1 MSKLDQ
7 ALEAYLKD
15 ETQQNAYYEMILNT
29 DFYIPVQTDENE
41 TSVQQQESVKPLI
54 LESENKYYMMLFD
67 SEERLKEWAKGP
79 VRFAIITGQLAA
91 DISSPTL
98 HWAMN
103 VGSTFAKEFV
113 PDEIAYLKTFIS
125 APKTDR

>member
-1 MSKLDQ
+1 MSKLDL
-7 ALEAYLKD
+7 ALKAYLKD
-15 ETQQNAYYEMILNT
+15 ETQQNVYYEMILDT
-29 DFYIPVQTDENE
+29 DFYVPVQTDENE

-67 SEERLKEWAKGP
+67 SEERLKEWAKEP

-125 APKTDR
+125 TPKTDK

>member
-15 ETQQNAYYEMILNT
+15 ETQQDAYYAMVLDT
-29 DFYIPVQTDENE
+29 DFYVPLQIDENE
-41 TSVQQQESVKPLI
+41 TSVQSQESVQPLI
-54 LESENKYYMMLFD
+54 LESEGKYYVMLFD
-67 SEERLKEWAKGP
+67 SEERLKEWAKKS

-91 DISSPTL
+91 DISTPNL

-103 VGSTFAKEFV
+103 VGSAFAKEFV
-113 PDEIAYLKTFIS
+113 PEEIAHLKTFALAHKID
-125 APKTDR
+125 P

>member
-15 ETQQNAYYEMILNT
+15 ETQQNAYYEMILDT
-29 DFYIPVQTDENE
+29 DFYVPVQTDENE

-67 SEERLKEWAKGP
+67 SEERLKEWAKEP

-91 DISSPTL
+91 EISSSTL

-103 VGSTFAKEFV
+103 VGSTLAKEFV

-125 APKTDR
+125 ASKTDK

>member
-7 ALEAYLKD
+7 ALEVYLKD
-15 ETQQNAYYEMILNT
+15 ETQQNAYYEMILDT
-29 DFYIPVQTDENE
+29 DFYVPVQTDENE

-54 LESENKYYMMLFD
+54 LESEDKYYMMLFD
-67 SEERLKEWAKGP
+67 SEERLKEWAKEP

-91 DISSPTL
+91 NISTPTL

-103 VGSTFAKEFV
+103 VGGAFAKEFV

-125 APKTDR
+125 TPETDK